1 MDVEFQDNK
10 LQEFCEDF
18 KKLKKRYGQIQAQEI
33 IKRINELSSAESL
46 FDISKLPQARLHP
59 LKQNLQGF
67 LAVDLK
73 HPYRLIFLPIDG
85 EIQNYKSIT
94 KIKIIKI
101 GLRSHL
107 GSCLLIF
114 RQKGIQSEF
123 SESKPKKFK
132 GLAISSGDFPL
143 RCLNFPLQSLNL

>member
-18 KKLKKRYGQIQAQEI
+18 KKLKKHYGQIQAQEI

-73 HPYRLIFLPIDG
+73 HPYRLILLPMDG
-85 EIQNYKSIT
+85 EIKNYKSIT

-101 GLRSHL
+101 IDYH
-107 GSCLLIF
+107 
-114 RQKGIQSEF
+114 
-123 SESKPKKFK
+123 
-132 GLAISSGDFPL
+132 
-143 RCLNFPLQSLNL
+143 

>member
-1 MDVEFQDNK
+1 MNVEFQDNK

-18 KKLKKRYGQIQAQEI
+18 KKLKKRYGQIQTQEI

-73 HPYRLIFLPIDG
+73 HPYRLILLPIDG

-94 KIKIIKI
+94 KIKIIKMLKNSMNKLKI
-101 GLRSHL
+101 GLMNLKKIMEKKMIKESNL
-107 GSCLLIF
+107 EF
-114 RQKGIQSEF
+114 KFGIT
-123 SESKPKKFK
+123 
-132 GLAISSGDFPL
+132 
-143 RCLNFPLQSLNL
+143 